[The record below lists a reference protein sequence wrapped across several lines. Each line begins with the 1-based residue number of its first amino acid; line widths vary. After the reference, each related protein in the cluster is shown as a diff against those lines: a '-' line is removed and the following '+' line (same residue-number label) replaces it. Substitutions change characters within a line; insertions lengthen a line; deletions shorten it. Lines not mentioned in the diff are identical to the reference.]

1 MLRAHNV
8 TPVRPFSRR
17 MFTVEMTALWSSQS
31 ICALKEIT
39 GTTTQCSPRCAPWV
53 APHSASQTLHGRCQC
68 ARVSDR
74 LPHKLIAQSSQWN
87 LPCSC
92 VGNQHGSSTP
102 TKLAASAHVATMEH
116 YRAECTQCGV
126 QSKARATLWSQGAR
140 GLVYTRSIA
149 RSIQSCIQARA
160 EVVCI
165 RLRSSRLQWVCLH
178 LHVWHQRAPCQR
190 RARLRSCRKAST
202 P

>member
-1 MLRAHNV
+1 
-8 TPVRPFSRR
+8 
-17 MFTVEMTALWSSQS
+17 MFTVKMMALWRSQS
-31 ICALKEIT
+31 FCALKEIT
-39 GTTTQCSPRCAPWV
+39 GATTQCSPRCAPWV
-53 APHSASQTLHGRCQC
+53 APHGASQALHGRGQC

-102 TKLAASAHVATMEH
+102 TELAASAHVATMEH
-116 YRAECTQCGV
+116 YHAECTLCSV
-126 QSKARATLWSQGAR
+126 QSKARPRCGRNVLR
-140 GLVYTRSIA
+140 HN
-149 RSIQSCIQARA
+149 

-165 RLRSSRLQWVCLH
+165 RLRSSRLPLIFKASSRV
-178 LHVWHQRAPCQR
+178 APCQR
-190 RARLRSCRKAST
+190 RASPRSCLKAST